1 MKKELRN
8 YQQQAC
14 KAVHVSMHKGERPY
28 ASLFTG
34 LGKSLCLVALTN
46 RYVNEGKRIL
56 QLVPRLELVEQNYA
70 EAFDYMDNKEALG
83 IVCSQLGKNQ
93 RHKQAVVAM
102 ASSFVNKRTISGSFD
117 YILIDECHRVNF
129 KKEYPGLT
137 NKFVAGQYERIIKA
151 LLSIN
156 PDLKVC
162 GFTGTGYRLDQGEL
176 HEETHKTKP
185 FFTHKVFD
193 TAIDPGLK
201 QLIADG
207 YLSHIETLNSDV
219 SVNLDGVSKSGYDYN
234 QAEAGIKFD
243 AIIENAVADM
253 RQKFIEHN
261 ITTAVIFASSVA
273 NANHI
278 LSAWDDNSTM
288 RIIYGDMPK
297 NERKD
302 ALNWLKNGS
311 GCRYL
316 VNVNLLTEGYDHRA
330 LECVVL
336 LRATTSPGLLVQ
348 MVGRVIRPHE
358 DKIHGFLIDYGTNL
372 SRLTNGGI
380 ENVIVPTVRPPKEE
394 TPKKECTAYLDE
406 DVFFEN
412 VNYKKNDYCGHLNHL
427 GTKYCRKCKAQFIS
441 ESEDGLYSMRTKVQ
455 ALALKQEQEKIT
467 YDVNS
472 VYFEQYQKGD
482 TPMIKMLFYDEFVSL
497 LHTEYLCIEHQGSAK
512 GLAIAKIQSLMKNK
526 KDWYQIGKF
535 EGGHNV
541 KNMLFL
547 FENYYDQYFHTIKTI
562 TVIKDGRFNKLIS
575 WEF

>member
-1 MKKELRN
+1 MKKQLRN

-14 KAVHVSMHKGERPY
+14 KAVHVSMHKGQRPY

-34 LGKSLCLVALTN
+34 LGKSLCLAALTN
-46 RYVNEGKRIL
+46 RYVNEGKRVI
-56 QLVPRLELVEQNYA
+56 QLVPRLELVDQNWQ
-70 EAFDYMDNKEALG
+70 EAFYYMENKDALG
-83 IVCSQLGKNQ
+83 IVCSQLGRNQ
-93 RHKQAVVAM
+93 RHKQAVIAM
-102 ASSFVNKRTISGSFD
+102 ASSFVNKRTVSGSFD
-117 YILIDECHRVNF
+117 YCFIDECHRTRF
-129 KKEYPGLT
+129 KEGDKGIYQ
-137 NKFVAGQYERIIKA
+137 KIIEA
-151 LLSIN
+151 LLHIN
-156 PDLKVC
+156 PSLKVC
-162 GFTGTGYRLDQGEL
+162 GFTGTPYRLDQGEL

-193 TAIDPGLK
+193 TAVDPGLK
-201 QLIADG
+201 KLIEDG

-253 RQKFIEHN
+253 RQKFTEHN

-273 NANHI
+273 NAQHI
-278 LSAWDDNSTM
+278 LTAWNDNSTM

-297 NERKD
+297 HDRKE
-302 ALNWLKNGS
+302 ALNWLKNGK
-311 GCRYL
+311 GNRYL

-336 LRATTSPGLLVQ
+336 FRATTSPGLLVQ

-358 DKIHGFLIDYGTNL
+358 DKVHGFLIDYGTNL

-394 TPKKECTAYLDE
+394 TPRKECTAYLD
-406 DVFFEN
+406 DDILFEN

-427 GTKYCRKCKAQFIS
+427 GAKYCRKCKAQFIS

-472 VYFEQYQKGD
+472 VYFEQYHKGD

-497 LHTEYLCIEHQGSAK
+497 LHVEYLCIEHQGSAK

-541 KNMLFL
+541 KNLLFL
-547 FENYYDQYFHTIKTI
+547 FENYYNQYFHTIKTI
-562 TVIKDGRFNKLIS
+562 TTVKEGRFNKLIS
-575 WEF
+575 WGF